1 MEATLDLAKLY
12 TELRI
17 SSEELQERLNVNI
30 GSTALQSLIIEEI
43 QDIENAMQKIA
54 LGNYGKCEISGEQ
67 IPCDF
72 LKVMPTIKTMEDI
85 DGIHHFY
92 RKPLSFNVSL

>member
-12 TELRI
+12 TELRK
-17 SSEELQERLNVNI
+17 SSKELQNRLNVNT
-30 GSTALQSLIIEEI
+30 GSPTLQSLIMEEI
-43 QDIENAMQKIA
+43 QDVENAIQKIT

-67 IPCDF
+67 IPFDF

-85 DGIHHFY
+85 DGLHHFY
-92 RKPLSFNVSL
+92 RKPITYNVSL